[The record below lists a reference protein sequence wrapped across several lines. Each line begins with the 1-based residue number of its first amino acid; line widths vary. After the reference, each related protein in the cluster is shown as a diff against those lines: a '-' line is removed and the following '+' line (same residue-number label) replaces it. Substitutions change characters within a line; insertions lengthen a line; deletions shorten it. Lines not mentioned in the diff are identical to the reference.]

1 MPETKQRIG
10 RSLLSI
16 LAIAALELAG
26 SSARASVPMGQ
37 LVLPL
42 DAQLRADINIIFPGR
57 IEAEP
62 VREVVVEF
70 VALGSDWATVY
81 LNGQRVIRHGNF
93 NRRGAVGFARGCLLP
108 ANFWHYPL

>member
-81 LNGQRVIRHGNF
+81 LNGQG
-93 NRRGAVGFARGCLLP
+93 
-108 ANFWHYPL
+108 